1 MKKQETEEKF
11 LESFFQSGASND
23 RRIKDLHRFQ
33 ALKPIKENLESH
45 QIVERTNLIQS
56 SVPVIMHSFSVPSL
70 NPLKTSNSILLG
82 SHQEVSASRD
92 YLKILL
98 DEVVSTYSSLATIM
112 VSLKNK
118 PDTYS
123 KLGEVNQKYL
133 ELFQKMI
140 TEIRSSYD
148 GKLKVHFM

>member
-1 MKKQETEEKF
+1 
-11 LESFFQSGASND
+11 
-23 RRIKDLHRFQ
+23 
-33 ALKPIKENLESH
+33 
-45 QIVERTNLIQS
+45 
-56 SVPVIMHSFSVPSL
+56 
-70 NPLKTSNSILLG
+70 
-82 SHQEVSASRD
+82 VSASRD